1 MDSQTRHD
9 FTKSHVPPRNQIARS
24 KFAVGEIGHA
34 IMLGKFAQEAVA
46 ALFRFSKSTSDP
58 QVAAALIDKAAEI
71 KDRADH
77 PSPDKSP
84 WTPDVDQET

>member
-1 MDSQTRHD
+1 MDSQIRHD

-24 KFAVGEIGHA
+24 EFVGGDWTRDSVGEVRPRGSGHA
-34 IMLGKFAQEAVA
+34 
-46 ALFRFSKSTSDP
+46 TSDP

>member
-1 MDSQTRHD
+1 
-9 FTKSHVPPRNQIARS
+9 
-24 KFAVGEIGHA
+24 
-34 IMLGKFAQEAVA
+34 MLGKFAQEAVA